1 MEIANKRRP
10 KIRLILFGI
19 TAFCVLLTA
28 FIVSHCAYR
37 RLSREL
43 NAARQRSLA
52 QLDSYIASI
61 NSDLTK
67 GLYVNTQPMLENMAA
82 ELTRDA
88 AGAKSALSALPVSD
102 VSLDNTYK
110 FLSQVGAF
118 VTSLERQISSG
129 GNISVEQ
136 REQLK
141 KLITISQSLSN
152 SISSVIENVEAGEL
166 SLQKSASNIAKSDAK
181 AATLATE
188 LTSAE
193 EAVSDY
199 PTLIYDGPFSDSIL
213 SKESEMLR
221 QAGEVT
227 REQALENAL
236 KFCSLKGNELQFT
249 GEMDGK
255 IPSYLFADEGLTVAV
270 SKRGGY
276 IVYLLSSANAGEV
289 KITEKQAI
297 ENARKFLENNGYLYM
312 EESYYSTDD
321 GICTVNFALNE
332 YGVTCYPDLIKVS
345 VSLDSGNIV
354 SYDASGFIMNHTAR
368 QFDEPKISED
378 EARKSVSPLL
388 QVMSSKRAVIPTS
401 YETEQDTYEFHCKS
415 ESGQEFLVYIDTE
428 TGFEDDILILLYSD
442 NGILTK

>member
-43 NAARQRSLA
+43 NAAGQRSLA

-129 GNISVEQ
+129 GNISGEQ

-141 KLITISQSLSN
+141 ILITISQSLSK

-166 SLQKSASNIAKSDAK
+166 SIQKSASNIAKSDAK

-236 KFCSLKGNELQFT
+236 KFCSLKENELQFT

>member
-1 MEIANKRRP
+1 MRRKKKALGQAAAVPRMEKQTVRACD
-10 KIRLILFGI
+10 
-19 TAFCVLLTA
+19 TLTL
-28 FIVSHCAYR
+28 VR
-37 RLSREL
+37 VKVNLPLSV
-43 NAARQRSLA
+43 AVA
-52 QLDSYIASI
+52 
-61 NSDLTK
+61 
-67 GLYVNTQPMLENMAA
+67 P
-82 ELTRDA
+82 
-88 AGAKSALSALPVSD
+88 
-102 VSLDNTYK
+102 
-110 FLSQVGAF
+110 
-118 VTSLERQISSG
+118 TSGS
-129 GNISVEQ
+129 
-136 REQLK
+136 
-141 KLITISQSLSN
+141 
-152 SISSVIENVEAGEL
+152 
-166 SLQKSASNIAKSDAK
+166 
-181 AATLATE
+181 
-188 LTSAE
+188 
-193 EAVSDY
+193 
-199 PTLIYDGPFSDSIL
+199 
-213 SKESEMLR
+213 
-221 QAGEVT
+221 
-227 REQALENAL
+227 
-236 KFCSLKGNELQFT
+236 
-249 GEMDGK
+249 
-255 IPSYLFADEGLTVAV
+255 VAV

-401 YETEQDTYEFHCKS
+401 YETEQDTYEFNCKS